1 MQSLVSQYQT
11 QHQVQGMTHRNQ
23 ISSWGFG
30 IMCQTHFSQAVW
42 EHFAN
47 WDQTGSN
54 LPFGHAGEPVG
65 TASWPMIYVHDYVH
79 SSHTLKPHIDRA
91 TKKLSPAYDSLSPA
105 TTPVLDDFFRS
116 YFLIQGCTSTSE
128 SGNLSSGLYFSS
140 WKFSRVNA
148 EYWMYDRWNLPC
160 GSSLLLLVRQFL
172 GCASRLGRSGDKLLP
187 VISFTSPINSI
198 KTDQCG
204 QRDPIPSS

>member
-1 MQSLVSQYQT
+1 
-11 QHQVQGMTHRNQ
+11 
-23 ISSWGFG
+23 
-30 IMCQTHFSQAVW
+30 MCQTHFSQAVW